1 MQKFLDIHVYILLFF
16 DGGERPRGLEV
27 LFIPTTTWN
36 LFPKP
41 NFTVLFE
48 K

>member
-1 MQKFLDIHVYILLFF
+1 MEVKALTLVFF
-16 DGGERPRGLEV
+16 DGGKRPRGLEV